1 MFLLAAGVEAGEAV
15 TEHELLHIDLKR
27 ALPDSVNQ
35 KIKIEKG

>member
-1 MFLLAAGVEAGEAV
+1 MFLLAAGVKAGEAV

-27 ALPDSVNQ
+27 ALPDPVIQ